1 MKQPLRENRHTPL
14 SRHATLHGTVAGLTG
29 FATCRARAAGAIDAG
44 ETGDAPPVFARNL
57 WADRLLY
64 VGHGAP
70 ASQRKAILAHRKSP
84 VTDMADLKSRSIAF
98 NRGASVHYPVL
109 AALARAGLLSSPVHV
124 KDAEWTT

>member
-1 MKQPLRENRHTPL
+1 MSHL
-14 SRHATLHGTVAGLTG
+14 SRHTILHGAVAGLAG
-29 FATCRARAAGAIDAG
+29 FATCRARAAGAIGAG
-44 ETGDAPPVFARNL
+44 ETGDAPPVFAWSL

-70 ASQRKAILAHRKSP
+70 APQGEAILAHRKSS
-84 VTDMADLKSRSIAF
+84 VTDVADLKSRSIAF